1 MERKIKKSTVNE
13 KKGLLL
19 SMFDRRDSNNI
30 SGANTV
36 DRTHCLL
43 VHFSFRFET
52 L

>member
-1 MERKIKKSTVNE
+1 MERKIKSTVNE

-19 SMFDRRDSNNI
+19 SDRRDSNNI